1 MGNARADLQNHQ
13 WSIITHQLKGRFLR
27 TFERKIVSLLV
38 CVFVLFNLSSCAWT
52 SQPDRGKI
60 EANAPDT
67 AFTKVYR
74 GDFDGAKH
82 LIKQGDPCE
91 SKAIAGLAKVI
102 AEYDNIRANRAAARK
117 AAYEKQL
124 AELEKY
130 RNPKK
135 TDDVNDANAV
145 KDIND
150 ANDPNGLFEA
160 LLVAVKA
167 HELADTQQK
176 KKLLEDDFVKEII
189 AKSLNRCNCYESKDQ
204 WLESLTNCYAKLA
217 ALDPNNKAYEE
228 HIEELTDKELVKIS
242 LQDSPCESWSSH
254 YQNVRKEMFLK
265 AIKGLD
271 FNYVSI
277 INYADMAE
285 KAIKRCRLLGEV
297 VFSVGSLRGQFLKNG
312 DPNAYQ
318 AWNSGL
324 DALFAETRKIPLGI
338 DDETFDDI
346 FKKTLALNEAT
357 IRLPQ
362 EVLIVQFAEAS
373 LGALDPYTNLIW
385 PQQLEEF
392 KKNLTN
398 EFTGIGIEI
407 SKAEGPLKVASL
419 LPDTPAYTS
428 GLDAGD
434 IIEAIDGVSAK
445 DMPIGCAVR
454 KITGPAGTSVM
465 LTILHSGETKP
476 VNITLKRAKIIVPT
490 IRGWQRVGDGQWRY
504 MLDDRNRIGYIRI
517 TNFSEKTDNDLED
530 ALKQLESQGLK
541 GLIIDLRFDSG
552 GYLET
557 AINVVDKFVE
567 KGLIVRTQPR
577 FGMASWATAKTKT
590 THRNY
595 PMVIL
600 INGGSASAS
609 EIMAGA
615 LQDPAHKRAVI
626 VGTRSYGKGSVQ
638 TVVTIPG
645 GAQLKYTMAYYH
657 LPSGQRVEGRTEM
670 EKAGRKDWG
679 VAPDVEVEMTSEE
692 LKKMIDVQRDNDV
705 LVKAGHK
712 DGAVPLKKSSLEEV
726 LAADPQLA
734 VAELII
740 KARLLEQNAVVAADR
755 K

>member
-1 MGNARADLQNHQ
+1 
-13 WSIITHQLKGRFLR
+13 
-27 TFERKIVSLLV
+27 
-38 CVFVLFNLSSCAWT
+38 
-52 SQPDRGKI
+52 
-60 EANAPDT
+60 
-67 AFTKVYR
+67 
-74 GDFDGAKH
+74 
-82 LIKQGDPCE
+82 
-91 SKAIAGLAKVI
+91 
-102 AEYDNIRANRAAARK
+102 
-117 AAYEKQL
+117 
-124 AELEKY
+124 
-130 RNPKK
+130 
-135 TDDVNDANAV
+135 
-145 KDIND
+145 
-150 ANDPNGLFEA
+150 
-160 LLVAVKA
+160 
-167 HELADTQQK
+167 
-176 KKLLEDDFVKEII
+176 
-189 AKSLNRCNCYESKDQ
+189 
-204 WLESLTNCYAKLA
+204 
-217 ALDPNNKAYEE
+217 
-228 HIEELTDKELVKIS
+228 VKIS

-254 YQNVRKEMFLK
+254 YQNVRKDMFVK
-265 AIKGLD
+265 AVKGLE

-285 KAIKRCRLLGEV
+285 KAIVRCRLLGEV
-297 VFSVGSLRGQFLKNG
+297 VFSVDSLRNQFLK
-312 DPNAYQ
+312 DTDANAHN

-324 DALFAETRKIPLGI
+324 DSLSADVRNSPLGI
-338 DDETFDDI
+338 DGDKFAAI
-346 FKKTLALNEAT
+346 FEKTLTLNDAT

-434 IIEAIDGVSAK
+434 TIEAIDGVSAK

-454 KITGPAGTSVM
+454 KITGPAGTSVT

-476 VNITLKRAKIIVPT
+476 VNITLKRAKIVVPT

-504 MLDDRNRIGYIRI
+504 MLDEQNRIGYIRI
-517 TNFSEKTDNDLED
+517 TNFSEKTDNDLEV

-577 FGMASWATAKTKT
+577 FGLASWAAAKAKT
-590 THRNY
+590 THRSY
-595 PMVIL
+595 PLVIL

-615 LQDPAHKRAVI
+615 LQDTVHKRAVL

-638 TVVTIPG
+638 TVVGIPG

-712 DGAVPLKKSSLEEV
+712 NGDASLKKSSLEEM

-734 VAELII
+734 VAELIV
-740 KARLLEQNAVVAADR
+740 KAKLIERNIAVVADR

>member
-1 MGNARADLQNHQ
+1 M
-13 WSIITHQLKGRFLR
+13 
-27 TFERKIVSLLV
+27 
-38 CVFVLFNLSSCAWT
+38 CVFALLNLSSCKWT
-52 SQPDRGKI
+52 VQPGKESPPVQRVEAPAVQVEMPASQAV
-60 EANAPDT
+60 EANLPEA
-67 AFTKVYR
+67 AVFAKVYR
-74 GDFDGAKH
+74 GDFDGAKKM
-82 LIKQGDPCE
+82 LRQGTDDN
-91 SKAIAGLAKVI
+91 KMLAGLERVLDD
-102 AEYDNIRANRAAARK
+102 YDTISARRAAARK

-130 RNPKK
+130 RHPKK
-135 TDDVNDANAV
+135 KNMGGTPMPQKTADVNDPNAV

-150 ANDPNGLFEA
+150 ANDPNGLFDA
-160 LLVAVKA
+160 LLVAAKA
-167 HELADTQQK
+167 HELADAQQK
-176 KKLLEDDFVKEII
+176 KKLLENDFVKEII
-189 AKSLNRCNCYESKDQ
+189 AKSLKQCDCFEAKNQ
-204 WLESLTNCYAKLA
+204 WLDSLTNCYARLA
-217 ALDPNNKAYEE
+217 SLDPNNKAYEE
-228 HIEELTDKELVKIS
+228 HIDDLTGKELVKIS

-254 YQNVRKEMFLK
+254 YQNVRKDMFIK
-265 AIKGLD
+265 AVKGLE

-285 KAIKRCRLLGEV
+285 KAIVRCRLLGEV
-297 VFSVGSLRGQFLKNG
+297 VFSVDSLRQQFLK
-312 DPNAYQ
+312 DADVNAHN

-324 DALFAETRKIPLGI
+324 DSLSADVRNSPLGI
-338 DDETFDDI
+338 DGDKFAAI
-346 FKKTLALNEAT
+346 FEKTLTLNDAT

-373 LGALDPYTNLIW
+373 LGALDPHTNLIW

-407 SKAEGPLKVASL
+407 SKAEGPLKVVSL
-419 LPDTPAYTS
+419 LPDAPAYTS

-434 IIEAIDGVSAK
+434 TIEAIDGVSAK

-454 KITGPAGTSVM
+454 KITGQAGTSVT

-476 VNITLKRAKIIVPT
+476 VNITLKRAKIVVPT

-504 MLDDRNRIGYIRI
+504 MLDEQNRIGYIRI
-517 TNFSEKTDNDLED
+517 TNFSEKTDNDLEV

-577 FGMASWATAKTKT
+577 FGLASWAAAKAKTA
-590 THRNY
+590 HRSY
-595 PMVIL
+595 PLVIL

-615 LQDPAHKRAVI
+615 LQDTVHKRAVL

-638 TVVTIPG
+638 TVVSIPG

-657 LPSGQRVEGRTEM
+657 LPSGQRVEGRAEM

-712 DGAVPLKKSSLEEV
+712 NGDASLKKSSLEEM

-734 VAELII
+734 VAELIV
-740 KARLLEQNAVVAADR
+740 KAKLLEQNADVAADH